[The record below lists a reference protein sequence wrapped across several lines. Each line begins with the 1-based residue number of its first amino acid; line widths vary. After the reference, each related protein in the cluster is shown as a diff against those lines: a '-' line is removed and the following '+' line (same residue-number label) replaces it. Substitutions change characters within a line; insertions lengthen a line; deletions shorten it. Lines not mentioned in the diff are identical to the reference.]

1 MIYLSCIFYQGAMST
16 LVQRKG
22 MMAQTTLALQ
32 MMLLGLLTTC
42 GDAVGM
48 EATVKLGRKTIKEG
62 QQVYRAHFGLRG
74 HRGERTKTKVIHK
87 TAYFGS
93 VDVGTPKQTFQ
104 VVFDSGSGNLLVP
117 ASDCNSQACIAH
129 ARYNQSESSSMHR
142 VRCDG
147 VQDSGD
153 AQDEV
158 SILFGTGE
166 VWGRCIHD
174 QICLGP
180 VCYPGSFITATYETK
195 SPFMSFNFDGV
206 LGLALP
212 SMSQGSMFNTME
224 RLKETQRLHQTLY
237 SVFLSSSESDVET
250 SEITFGSVK
259 TSHMSSDLH
268 WVPVS
273 RDTGYWEVKIAD
285 ITIDDHPQDLCA
297 NCHVAVD
304 TGTSELAGPS
314 NVINELAERLHVLTD
329 CSNYQH
335 LPRLGFLVGGRILNL
350 EPHDYVDKSAE
361 GCQVS
366 LMPLDVP
373 PPKGPLFVFGIPF
386 LEKFYT
392 VYDNVN
398 KQVGFA
404 VAKHVGDGP
413 GHAAAVMSQLGAS
426 VSNNSKWNIHNPKNR
441 KWWKDH
447 HVTSQPKG
455 ARQRSKW
462 LKR

>member
-237 SVFLSSSESDVET
+237 SVFLSSSESEVEI
-250 SEITFGSVK
+250 SEITFGSIK
-259 TSHMSSDLH
+259 TSHMASDLH

-273 RDTGYWEVKIAD
+273 RDTGYWEVQISD
-285 ITIDDHPQDLCA
+285 ITIDNRPQNLCV
-297 NCHVAVD
+297 NCYVAVD

-314 NVINELAERLHVLTD
+314 PIVQELAMRLNVEPD
-329 CSNYQH
+329 CSNYH
-335 LPRLGFLVGGRILNL
+335 GLPNLGFLVNGQILNL
-350 EPHDYVDKSAE
+350 QPDDYVDT
-361 GCQVS
+361 VS
-366 LMPLDVP
+366 DSCEVTLMPLDIP
-373 PPKGPLFVFGIPF
+373 PPRGPLFILGITF
-386 LEKFYT
+386 LERFYT

-398 KQVGFA
+398 EHIGFA
-404 VAKHVGDGP
+404 VANQAGGP
-413 GHAAAVMSQLGAS
+413 SKIDAALIMSQLGAS
-426 VSNNSKWNIHNPKNR
+426 VSNSSSSRDSALRQADHQPRSYLR
-441 KWWKDH
+441 K
-447 HVTSQPKG
+447 
-455 ARQRSKW
+455 
-462 LKR
+462 